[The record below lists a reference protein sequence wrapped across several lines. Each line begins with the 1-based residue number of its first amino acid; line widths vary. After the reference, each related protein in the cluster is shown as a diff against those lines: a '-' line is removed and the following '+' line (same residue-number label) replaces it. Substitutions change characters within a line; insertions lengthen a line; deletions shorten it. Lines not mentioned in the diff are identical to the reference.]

1 MPRHVLPMAVAI
13 TTLVASN
20 ASAAMDSAPVKTE
33 SGSVAGVPGR
43 NAGIAV
49 FRGIPYAAPPV
60 GTLRWR
66 PPQPPS
72 KWDSVR
78 RADHDSP
85 ICIQN
90 EAGWYAPNNGVKPAR
105 ELSEDCLYL
114 NVYTAAHSASDAR
127 PVIVFVHGG
136 GLTFGAGSHYDG
148 EGLARKGAVV
158 VTFNYRL
165 GVFGFLAHPELTSE
179 SSHHAS
185 GNYGLLD
192 QIAALQWVQKN
203 IAAFGGDPKRVTLAG
218 QSAGAWSVN
227 YLMASPLARGLY
239 QRIIG
244 ESGGQFAP
252 TRSHAA
258 AEEAGLQFAK
268 ATGADSLATLRGMPA
283 ADLLKVRRVPGV
295 AGRVW
300 DANVDGWFLLDTVAA
315 TFEQGKQ
322 NDVPIL
328 IGSNAGEE
336 TSPRLPSITV
346 DALRE
351 EAQRNF
357 GAEAATTFVRL
368 YPFNSDETA
377 RTAQQDLHRD
387 ETFAWPTREWARAQA
402 KTGKSTVYF
411 YFFDY
416 VAPGPYADAGLPAA
430 HGAELAFAYD
440 WVTSRTDTDT
450 KWREQDR
457 MLAETLSAYWMN
469 FATTGDPNG
478 KGLVRWPA
486 YNPQTDSVLLVGTV
500 LREGSLPHKD
510 TLDFL
515 TPYLRKANLQ

>member
-1 MPRHVLPMAVAI
+1 MPRRVPFLVGAILAAVA
-13 TTLVASN
+13 AS
-20 ASAAMDSAPVKTE
+20 ASAAIGDAPIKTE
-33 SGSVAGVPGR
+33 TGLVAGTPGR
-43 NAGIAV
+43 NAGVVV

-60 GTLRWR
+60 GDLRWR
-66 PPQPPS
+66 PPQPAP
-72 KWDSVR
+72 KWDGVR
-78 RADHDSP
+78 LADHYSP

-90 EAGWYAPNNGVKPAR
+90 EAGWYAPNNGTKPAAD
-105 ELSEDCLYL
+105 LSEDCLYL
-114 NVYTAAHSASDAR
+114 NVFTAAGTTEGR

-148 EGLARKGAVV
+148 EGLVRKGAVV
-158 VTFNYRL
+158 VTLNYRL
-165 GVFGFLAHPELTSE
+165 GVFGFLAHPELTTE

-192 QIAALQWVQKN
+192 QIAALQWVQRN
-203 IAAFGGDPKRVTLAG
+203 IAAFGGDPRRVTLAG

-227 YLMASPLARGLY
+227 YLMASPLAHRLF

-252 TRSHAA
+252 TRAHAA
-258 AEEAGLQFAK
+258 AEDAGIQFAK
-268 ATGADSLATLRGMPA
+268 AAAADTLAALRRMPA

-300 DANVDGWFLLDTVAA
+300 DANVDGWFLPDTVAA
-315 TFEQGKQ
+315 IFEQGKQ

-328 IGSNAGEE
+328 IGSTAGEE
-336 TSPRLPSITV
+336 TSPRLPAVTA

-351 EAQRNF
+351 EAQKNF
-357 GAEAATTFVRL
+357 GPDASTFSKL
-368 YPFNSDETA
+368 YPFSSDDTA

-387 ETFAWPTREWARAQA
+387 ETFGWPTREWARAQA
-402 KTGKSTVYF
+402 KTGKSKVFF
-411 YFFDY
+411 YFFNY
-416 VAPGPYADAGLPAA
+416 VAPGPYADAGLPAP
-430 HGAELAFAYD
+430 HGAELPFAYD
-440 WVTSRTDTDT
+440 WVTSRTDTNT
-450 KWREQDR
+450 AWREEDR
-457 MLAETLSAYWMN
+457 KLAETMSAYWMN
-469 FATTGDPNG
+469 FAATGDPNG

-486 YNPQTDSVLLVGTV
+486 YSPQTDSVLLVGNQ
-500 LREGSLPHKD
+500 LQPGALPHKD